1 MKHPGKIFPEVF
13 ASLGKPPATVK
24 YPFEKAVVPE
34 DFRGRIAFNSQN
46 CIGCKMCMR
55 DCPAKA
61 INIEKVGEDKVF
73 KANFS
78 LDHCI
83 YCAQCVDSCPRKAL
97 SITPQFELAQYERAK
112 LQETQE

>member
-13 ASLGKPPATVK
+13 SSLGKPPATVK
-24 YPFEKAVVPE
+24 YPFEKAEVPE
-34 DFRGRIAFNSQN
+34 DLRGKIAFDAKN

-61 INIEKVGEDKVF
+61 IEIEKVGEEKVF
-73 KANFS
+73 KAVFH
-78 LDHCI
+78 LDRCI
-83 YCAQCVDSCPRKAL
+83 YCAQCVDSCPRNAL
-97 SITPQFELAQYERAK
+97 HYTPQFELAQYERKK

>member
-13 ASLGKPPATVK
+13 ASLTKPAATVK

-34 DFRGRIAFNSQN
+34 DFRGKISFDAAN

-61 INIEKVGEDKVF
+61 ITIEKVGEEKVF
-73 KANFS
+73 KASFA
-78 LDHCI
+78 LDRCI
-83 YCAQCVDSCPRKAL
+83 YCSQCVDSCPRKAL
-97 SITPQFELAQYERAK
+97 HTTSEFELAQYERAK
-112 LQETQE
+112 LRETQE